1 IGLEPMAQFR
11 EEQRFEW
18 FWTAMFCVPALLVG
32 YGLYRQVWLKQPFMS
47 AALLW
52 PAFAVAAVVA
62 VWLLRLKLETEVR
75 DDGLFICFVW
85 LWPERTIPWD
95 QIRSVETRPYRPIRD
110 FGGYGVRWAARGI
123 VYHARGN
130 RGARRGRASGGRG
143 AARGIVYHA
152 RGNRGARLVLAS
164 GERVLIGSQRADD
177 LARAIAER
185 TGLTVTASCWR

>member
-1 IGLEPMAQFR
+1 
-11 EEQRFEW
+11 
-18 FWTAMFCVPALLVG
+18 MFCVPALLVG
-32 YGLYRQVWLKQPFMS
+32 YCLYRQVWLKQPFIS

-75 DDGLFICFVW
+75 DDGLFICFV
-85 LWPERTIPWD
+85 R
-95 QIRSVETRPYRPIRD
+95 VRPRAYGPVRD
-110 FGGYGVRWAARGI
+110 VGGYGVRW
-123 VYHARGN
+123 
-130 RGARRGRASGGRG
+130 

-164 GERVLIGSQRADD
+164 GERVLIGSQRADE

-185 TGLTVTASCWR
+185 TGLTVGAS